1 MHREP
6 AMQHLDD
13 PVQEYIP
20 IIRTSQTFTIS
31 GLPRGK
37 YIVCGEALDKMGDV
51 YQESCLETR
60 IRKRKSKGEMVR
72 VDLIVFTKILSLKGI
87 QSGVQALIVIS
98 MGMVLAV
105 IIYALLVHV
114 CKKLCESPP
123 AITENQ
129 TEGTA
134 LTHL

>member
-37 YIVCGEALDKMGDV
+37 YIVCGEALGKMGDV

-60 IRKRKSKGEMVR
+60 IRK
-72 VDLIVFTKILSLKGI
+72 
-87 QSGVQALIVIS
+87 
-98 MGMVLAV
+98 
-105 IIYALLVHV
+105 
-114 CKKLCESPP
+114 
-123 AITENQ
+123 TEN
-129 TEGTA
+129 TGEIMRMTFNV
-134 LTHL
+134 LP